1 MPPGARTLSNIPA
14 REPAVLQKNDVL
26 FAHKALTLV
35 ADLSAADRRV
45 AGAIIDHFNKKTGQ
59 CDPGNARLA
68 DLLGM
73 DARTVRRATSDL
85 CDVYE
90 LFSKVSHGGKSH
102 RAAYTPNWKKFQ
114 AIVDEWDARMR
125 KKTEPSDAGGNRA
138 ELPGSLGRDCPV
150 EQGETA
156 LQTLIRNPS
165 NKPIAPYGAC
175 GDAGLGI
182 APRQEEPRWK
192 SQPQG
197 RNGLLRGRAG
207 QPNSRQSRKPQ
218 VAYSPSHEAAARA
231 QAEKRLDADLRRLGW
246 QAHSQAI
253 EHMDAGMVEAAT
265 RAEIGRPGAGLRLV
279 MDQLGP
285 RMLRS
290 ADAIGERN

>member
-1 MPPGARTLSNIPA
+1 M
-14 REPAVLQKNDVL
+14 LQKNDVL

-85 CDVYE
+85 CDVYG

-114 AIVDEWDARMR
+114 VIVDDWDARMR
-125 KKTEPSDAGGNRA
+125 KKKEPSKEGCNRA
-138 ELPGSLGRDCPV
+138 ELPGSLGRNGPV

-156 LQTLIRNPS
+156 LQTLRRNPS
-165 NKPIAPYGAC
+165 NKPIAPSGAC

-182 APRQEEPRWK
+182 SPRQEEPKRK
-192 SQPQG
+192 IQPEG
-197 RNGLLRGRAG
+197 RNGLLKGSAG
-207 QPNSRQSRKPQ
+207 QPNASQFRKPQ

-246 QAHSQAI
+246 QAYSEAI
-253 EHMDAGMVEAAT
+253 EHMDVEAAT
-265 RAEIGRPGAGLRLV
+265 TAEIRRHGAGLRLV
-279 MDQLGP
+279 MDQLGA
-285 RMLRS
+285 RMLHG
-290 ADAIGERN
+290 AAMIGGKN

>member
-1 MPPGARTLSNIPA
+1 M
-14 REPAVLQKNDVL
+14 LQKNDVL

-85 CDVYE
+85 CDVHK

-102 RAAYTPNWKKFQ
+102 RAAYTPNWEKFK
-114 AIVDEWDARMR
+114 AIVDDWDTRMR
-125 KKTEPSDAGGNRA
+125 RHKEPSDEGGNRA
-138 ELPGSLGRDCPV
+138 ELPGSVGRNCPV

-156 LQTLIRNPS
+156 LQTHIS
-165 NKPIAPYGAC
+165 NLSKKPIAPSGAC
-175 GDAGLGI
+175 GNAASGLN
-182 APRQEEPRWK
+182 PRQEEPKRK
-192 SQPQG
+192 SQPEG
-197 RNGLLRGRAG
+197 RYGLLRGSAG
-207 QPNSRQSRKPQ
+207 QPALHQSGKPQ
-218 VAYSPSHEAAARA
+218 VVYSPSHEVAARA

-246 QAHSQAI
+246 QAYAEAL
-253 EHMDAGMVEAAT
+253 EHMDAEAAT
-265 RAEIGRPGAGLRLV
+265 QAEIRRHGAGLRLV

-285 RMLRS
+285 RLLHTT
-290 ADAIGERN
+290 DTIGERN